1 MSLKQTIKKVLR
13 EDTNEFGERTKLEK
27 LVAKQ
32 FSKINSQDLSNILLD
47 PDNVY
52 DVVVD
57 VYTTDYGRRCHITVL
72 MNDTFNGND
81 SDMLQR
87 MMTNI
92 KRKVKDMFSN
102 LFDDGISS
110 SVSTIESYKLYKWFY
125 DKKKNQQ

>member
-57 VYTTDYGRRCHITVL
+57 VYTTEHGRRCHITVL
-72 MNDTFNGND
+72 MNDSFNGKD

-92 KRKVKDMFSN
+92 KRKIKDMFSN